1 MDCKRDAS
9 VQLKV
14 EVDGNEVWLTIF
26 TDAVKSLLAV
36 SPDVSL
42 TSDSDTIKNLL
53 MDLKDITLSYN
64 VNTAVITKVSS
75 VSN

>member
-14 EVDGNEVWLTIF
+14 EVDGYEVWLTVF
-26 TDAVKSLLAV
+26 TDALKSFPAV

-42 TSDSDTIKNLL
+42 TSDSDTIENLL